1 MFQIIR
7 QRCCG
12 LDVHQ
17 RIIWA
22 CVLNVEANGVV
33 TKEKRQF
40 STMTQGLLKLR
51 DWIEDHDCKD
61 VAIESTG
68 VYWKPV
74 FNILGEEFNMTL
86 ANARQVKGLPGRK
99 TDVRDSEWLAQ
110 MHLCGLVRA
119 SFIPPRP
126 IRDLRDL
133 TRRRRKLVEEANAEK
148 NRIGKYLE
156 DANIKLV
163 AVVSDIWGK
172 SSREML
178 EALISGGYK
187 PEEMAKFARG
197 RMKNKIGELKEA
209 LTGNITDH
217 HRFLLTQC
225 MQHIQ
230 YLEGQIGELE
240 ERIAEALKAYPEVY
254 ACLMSAPFLHETSV
268 AGIMAEMGVDMSAFP
283 SADNLASWNG
293 MCPGNNESAGK
304 KKSGKKRHGNKYLES
319 LLTEIAWAAVRR
331 KGSFLQ
337 AKFKRIAYR
346 RGPKKAI
353 IAIGHSITKSVYH
366 MIKERVCYV
375 EPQSQPQQLNERQK
389 QKLAQKHLK
398 ALERLGYK
406 IELPNEKVNLIS
418 PLETA

>member
-17 RIIWA
+17 RVIWA
-22 CVLNVEANGVV
+22 CVLNVEANGVI
-33 TKEKRQF
+33 TKEKRYF
-40 STMTQGLLKLR
+40 STMTKGLLQLR

-99 TDVRDSEWLAQ
+99 TDVKDSEWLAQ

-133 TRRRRKLVEEANAEK
+133 TRRRRKLVEDANAEK

-156 DANIKLV
+156 DANIKLA
-163 AVVSDIWGK
+163 AVVSDIWGV
-172 SSREML
+172 SSREIL
-178 EALISGGYK
+178 EALISGGYT
-187 PEEMAKFARG
+187 PEQMAKFARG

-209 LTGNITDH
+209 LTGKITDH

-225 MQHIQ
+225 MQHIK
-230 YLEGQIGELE
+230 YLEGQIADLE

-254 ACLMSAPFLHETSV
+254 ECLMSVPYLNETSV
-268 AGIMAEMGVDMSAFP
+268 AGVMAEMGVDMSTFP
-283 SADNLASWNG
+283 SASNFAAWSG
-293 MCPGNNESAGK
+293 TCPGNNESAGK
-304 KKSGKKRHGNKYLES
+304 RKNGKKRHGNKYLES
-319 LLTEIAWAAVRR
+319 LLTEISWAAVRR

-353 IAIGHSITKSVYH
+353 IAIAHSNAKMLYQI
-366 MIKERVCYV
+366 IKERVCYL
-375 EPQSQPQQLNERQK
+375 EPQPQQLSEQQK
-389 QKLAQKHLK
+389 HKTAQKHLK

-406 IELPNEKVNLIS
+406 IELLAANSTPVS
-418 PLETA
+418 ALETA